1 MAVVAGAA
9 AVAAAAEPPAHDDG
23 LQTRGG
29 GLAAQ
34 GDALPV
40 RGVGI
45 GWRPEIAQVVA
56 GLPGLGFCEVI
67 AEAITPAA
75 PPRGVA
81 ELRALGTA
89 VVPHGVRLGLGDADG
104 VAPERIAHLAACAE
118 AVEAPLVSEHV
129 AFVRAGGRE
138 AGHLLPVPRTREALD
153 VLVRAV
159 RRTRD
164 ALPVPLAL
172 EPIAALF
179 DWPEDEFTEGDF
191 LTELLHRTGALLL
204 LDVANVY
211 ANARNRGQDP
221 SAVLD
226 RFPLDRV
233 AYVHMAG
240 GAEHEGLYHDTHLDP
255 VPAEVFALLDEV
267 RERGATPAVML
278 ERDGRY
284 PPAAALHAEL
294 TTIADTAHLP
304 TPTSRESP
312 TPDTRVPHPSHASP
326 PPGTR
331 ESDLSARD
339 SDIPAPASGTSGRGA
354 SVDGLPPGGRR

>member
-1 MAVVAGAA
+1 MAAVEGAAAAVGA
-9 AVAAAAEPPAHDDG
+9 AVAAAAEPPARPRDG
-23 LQTRGG
+23 VALQ
-29 GLAAQ
+29 
-34 GDALPV
+34 
-40 RGVGI
+40 GVGI

-56 GLPGLGFCEVI
+56 GTSGLGFCEVI

-81 ELRALGTA
+81 ELRARGTA
-89 VVPHGVRLGLGDADG
+89 VVPHGVRLGLGDAEG
-104 VAPERIAHLAACAE
+104 VSSTRIAHLAACAE
-118 AVEAPLVSEHV
+118 AVAAPLVSEHV

-153 VLVRAV
+153 VLVSAV

-179 DWPEDEFTEGDF
+179 DWPEDEYVEGDF
-191 LTELLHRTGALLL
+191 LTELLDRTGALLL

-240 GAEHEGLYHDTHLDP
+240 GAVHDGLYHDTHVDP
-255 VPAEVFALLDEV
+255 VPAEVFTLLDEV
-267 RERGATPAVML
+267 RERGAAPAVML

-284 PPAAALHAEL
+284 PPAEALRAEL
-294 TTIADTAHLP
+294 AAIAATAQLA
-304 TPTSRESP
+304 
-312 TPDTRVPHPSHASP
+312 TPDTPVPHSAHASP
-326 PPGTR
+326 AVQTGEP
-331 ESDLSARD
+331 ESA
-339 SDIPAPASGTSGRGA
+339 
-354 SVDGLPPGGRR
+354 GLPPGAHR